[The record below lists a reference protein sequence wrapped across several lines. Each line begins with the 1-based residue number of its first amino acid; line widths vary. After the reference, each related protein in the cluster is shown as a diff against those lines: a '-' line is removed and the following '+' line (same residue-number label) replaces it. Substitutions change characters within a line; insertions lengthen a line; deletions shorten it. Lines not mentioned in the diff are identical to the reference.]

1 SPSMPLRLTRPRQEK
16 KWGSGKLSRAH
27 GAELPVAVVRWR
39 GSAGDEH
46 QLGELAIDAMPLAVE
61 ERAPR
66 SFAVLHRAPAT
77 FGVQR
82 DARAIGLGEHQPGA
96 RVRNGLA
103 PFIEF
108 AHEPRL
114 NGNESSGGLSLQR
127 FADCGQQ
134 ARIDRAREARRA
146 HGALG
151 GAQGPG
157 FGPLAVDF
165 RAVV

>member
-1 SPSMPLRLTRPRQEK
+1 QAGAAAMHAASATAPRHARRECKFMIPSPSMPLRLTRPRQEK

-39 GSAGDEH
+39 GGAGDEH

-82 DARAIGLGEHQPGA
+82 DARAIGLREHQPGA

-108 AHEPRL
+108 AHESRL
-114 NGNESSGGLSLQR
+114 NGNESSGGLFLQR
-127 FADCGQQ
+127 FPD
-134 ARIDRAREARRA
+134 
-146 HGALG
+146 
-151 GAQGPG
+151 
-157 FGPLAVDF
+157 
-165 RAVV
+165 